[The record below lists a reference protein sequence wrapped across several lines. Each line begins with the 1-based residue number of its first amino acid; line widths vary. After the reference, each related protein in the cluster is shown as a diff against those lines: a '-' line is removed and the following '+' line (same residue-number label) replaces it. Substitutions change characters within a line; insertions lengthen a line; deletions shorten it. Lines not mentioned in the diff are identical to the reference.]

1 MPDQLVPLSIA
12 KSDTFVYWLLC
23 NANATLSPFCYA
35 HLCNRVLYFYS
46 IHYAVDQLSGL
57 FLTHLSLKQPMPG
70 LKMDW
75 LNDWCAGINNGSLPI
90 LLNIFEAFKKS
101 MEI

>member
-12 KSDTFVYWLLC
+12 KSDTLVYWLLC

-35 HLCNRVLYFYS
+35 HLCNRLLHFYS

-57 FLTHLSLKQPMPG
+57 LLTHLSLKQPMPG
-70 LKMDW
+70 LKMVRGGQYDQKGYIH
-75 LNDWCAGINNGSLPI
+75 LKLCSTQTH
-90 LLNIFEAFKKS
+90 S
-101 MEI
+101 Q